1 MILLTLLCE
10 ILFLSTGNGIFLAIP
25 TLFIA
30 NMMSLLRGIFL
41 IFKLRWSQLLLVLTY
56 CYLIVYN
63 FAIIAFYYLTHS
75 FNFDNLYDVNNDTN
89 DNEENMCG
97 SLLQC
102 YFTLLSYGVRS
113 GGGIGDVIT
122 MLTFKKNTSSYIAR
136 FFFDIL
142 FHIIIVLIMTNL
154 IFGIIVDSFAA
165 FRGSTDESE
174 NDKKNI
180 CYICQM
186 TRDDAINKN
195 IDFNKHRGDVHDMWN
210 YVYFLT
216 YLHINN
222 SNNFKIL
229 ETSVWDKL
237 EESDT
242 SWIPIMED

>member
-1 MILLTLLCE
+1 MDKLYNKIPLHKKIYTILFDSILFNNKVNMILLTLLCE
-10 ILFLSTGNGIFLAIP
+10 IIFLITGNGIFLAIP

-75 FNFDNLYDVNNDTN
+75 FNFDNLYDVNNDTK
-89 DNEENMCG
+89 DNEESMCG

-122 MLTFKKNTSSYIAR
+122 MLTFKKNTSAYFAR

-165 FRGSTDESE
+165 FRGTTDDSE

-180 CYICQM
+180 KENFRTVI
-186 TRDDAINKN
+186 
-195 IDFNKHRGDVHDMWN
+195 
-210 YVYFLT
+210 FLEFD
-216 YLHINN
+216 Y
-222 SNNFKIL
+222 
-229 ETSVWDKL
+229 
-237 EESDT
+237 
-242 SWIPIMED
+242 